1 LHLAAESS
9 ELRVT
14 KLKVTELE
22 AERLRTQA
30 EFNRLKLEFAELK
43 QAASSVA
50 TEKVVADSELKLLRL
65 EIAELE
71 TVVSNAA
78 TEKAVVGKATTL
90 IESNVQKLTSA
101 NKQLEASV
109 ASLTSENTKLVAG
122 LDQIEAA
129 QLGKAELESKVQK
142 LTSANEQLEASVVS
156 LTSENTKLVA
166 GLDRIKAAQ
175 HGKAE
180 KKIPASSTTQASA
193 QQSATATAPAES
205 PGVGVPPPRVP
216 KSAVRHTIQSHTL
229 DDDDA
234 AEQKA
239 LDKAAAQS
247 SHSQGNASKAATARS
262 SATSTRPVTA
272 TACFSANLSPQT
284 NSTLS
289 KDASHKRT
297 PAAEDTTELPS
308 PKRTSSRHNGAVV
321 GFADNASAT
330 TAIHAVWQG
339 GVQPE
344 PPHTWDEQMYVD
356 IPGAESLTHREQ
368 IVRKLKQHP
377 YLVSQLAVTNFKHML
392 LEEDIY
398 EVVVTAASLIPA
410 TPQECAFLATKCCR
424 APYSSAV
431 GFCIVCKI
439 REPDCMKHPARVDPC
454 SSELLS
460 DLLVCYPHDRPLP
473 GHDSLQ
479 GWPELVKLV
488 SLGALQQMI
497 ATLEK
502 PPPPPPT
509 RTPKDPRTPLCGIIF
524 EELRQHYA
532 KSTQPALYHP
542 EDKCGACNERMLW
555 RMPHVD
561 PTHRCAGS
569 GCSLPLHG
577 SGVCRRVLGE
587 SPVMYCSEKCRRNP

>member
-1 LHLAAESS
+1 MHANSGSMEPPVFAVVELCRRCSQLIPCNCVCEASQPSTLRGKGCYVKLGIQGNKQWFNGNTTCAYNGCKIWKQASQGLADGTGPAFSSYPVPSAFAQMPVAVAMPQLSATSGNCQPPFQLPVWSTPASTDVLHLAAESS

-122 LDQIEAA
+122 LDRIEAA
-129 QLGKAELESKVQK
+129 Q
-142 LTSANEQLEASVVS
+142 
-156 LTSENTKLVA
+156 
-166 GLDRIKAAQ
+166 
-175 HGKAE
+175 HWKAE

-193 QQSATATAPAES
+193 QQSATAS
-205 PGVGVPPPRVP
+205 CPPRVP

-272 TACFSANLSPQT
+272 TACFSANPSPQT

-339 GVQPE
+339 GVPPE

-439 REPDCMKHPARVDPC
+439 REPDCMKHPARVDPR

-502 PPPPPPT
+502 PPPPPP
-509 RTPKDPRTPLCGIIF
+509 
-524 EELRQHYA
+524 
-532 KSTQPALYHP
+532 S
-542 EDKCGACNERMLW
+542 
-555 RMPHVD
+555 PHD
-561 PTHRCAGS
+561 GDTSC
-569 GCSLPLHG
+569 
-577 SGVCRRVLGE
+577 
-587 SPVMYCSEKCRRNP
+587 